1 MKLNQLT
8 KKKNLYHFCRK
19 LVGSF
24 KHAEDFQRRLKEKQS
39 DLNYESRIKLI
50 QDILI
55 RWNSKYDMI
64 ESILSNKDLLSM
76 SYEQVN
82 NKIRHNIPDG
92 AEWDILNEFCDLLA
106 PLKELTT
113 VVKRETICNSFNFV
127 SSNF

>member
-1 MKLNQLT
+1 
-8 KKKNLYHFCRK
+8 
-19 LVGSF
+19 
-24 KHAEDFQRRLKEKQS
+24 
-39 DLNYESRIKLI
+39 
-50 QDILI
+50 
-55 RWNSKYDMI
+55 MI